1 MNNFYLFTIFIIG
14 FLLLAVEILI
24 APGFTVFGI
33 LGIITISIGI
43 YFAFVTFPTIY
54 AIFTLLASLVIV
66 TVFTYWFFK
75 HGLKGNLAL
84 KNSESISTG
93 FKPFK
98 IDYSKFL
105 GKKGTTITPL
115 RPAGKILINNSKL
128 SAISQGEFI
137 DINQTVKVVKVEGT
151 KIVVTKNLT

>member
-1 MNNFYLFTIFIIG
+1 MNNLYLFAIFIVG

-24 APGFTVFGI
+24 APGVTVFGI
-33 LGIITISIGI
+33 LGLITISIGI
-43 YFAFVTFPTIY
+43 YFAFITLPTIY
-54 AIFTLLASLVIV
+54 ALFTLLASLIIV
-66 TVFTYWFFK
+66 TAFTYWFFK
-75 HGLKGNLAL
+75 YGLKGNLAL
-84 KNSESISTG
+84 KTRESISSG

-98 IDYSKFL
+98 LDYSIFL

-137 DINQTVKVVKVEGT
+137 EIDQTIQVVKVEGT
-151 KIVVTKNLT
+151 KIVVIKEST